1 MVYNLR
7 ARAARARAPRRT
19 DAVLC
24 AVHDAVCLDILLYI
38 YSLAVQMPAHGYDT
52 RAARRRRASFIH
64 RRSSAR
70 QGPHAAPAFHA

>member
-24 AVHDAVCLDILLYI
+24 AVHDALCLDVLSYM
-38 YSLAVQMPAHGYDT
+38 YTLAVQMPAHGYDT
-52 RAARRRRASFIH
+52 RAARRRRIAGEV
-64 RRSSAR
+64 R
-70 QGPHAAPAFHA
+70 